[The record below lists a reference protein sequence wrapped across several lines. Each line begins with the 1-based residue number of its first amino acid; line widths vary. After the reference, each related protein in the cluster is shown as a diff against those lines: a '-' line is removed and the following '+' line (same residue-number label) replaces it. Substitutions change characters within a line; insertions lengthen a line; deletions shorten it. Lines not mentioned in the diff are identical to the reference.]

1 MVKGQSDINLIH
13 VCDISEAHDANC
25 IPNLVIQDFRLQKCC
40 TRHKLDKILSHLSN
54 KIWFNLSGNS
64 DRHQVM
70 MKDPITFMARL
81 AIKKDRFPSS
91 WNLLSPVVPWGKYSG
106 SHFYFY
112 CKILQLWLS
121 FAHFGGHNPIAR
133 TTTFQ
138 ELWDT
143 KSSPVWWDKLYNCL
157 DKIS

>member
-70 MKDPITFMARL
+70 MKDPINFMARL
-81 AIKKDRFPSS
+81 AKKKKTDSRVLEIFCP
-91 WNLLSPVVPWGKYSG
+91 LLFLEENIVVLTFISIAKY
-106 SHFYFY
+106 
-112 CKILQLWLS
+112 
-121 FAHFGGHNPIAR
+121 
-133 TTTFQ
+133 
-138 ELWDT
+138 
-143 KSSPVWWDKLYNCL
+143 YNCGCPL
-157 DKIS
+157 HILVVTTL